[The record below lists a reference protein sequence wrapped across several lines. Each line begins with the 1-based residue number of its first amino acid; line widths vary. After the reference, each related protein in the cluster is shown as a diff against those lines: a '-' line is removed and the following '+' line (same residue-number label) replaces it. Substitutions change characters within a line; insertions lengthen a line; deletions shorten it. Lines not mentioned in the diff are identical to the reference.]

1 MPDDPGDC
9 HWIFDPAI
17 IDAIDELGEPL
28 LLGQTEVGS
37 SQLIAGLAI
46 CTLQGPELVRIVSS
60 NKRVGTEG
68 HQILSYSQQGLLVL
82 GWWYGLLIDSH
93 TGRTAQQANTSIKII
108 GFGDLI
114 AEPIIA
120 RNEFG
125 QKLVQ
130 TDIKYRTNVLI

>member
-93 TGRTAQQANTSIKII
+93 TAQDSAASEHLNK
-108 GFGDLI
+108 
-114 AEPIIA
+114 
-120 RNEFG
+120 N
-125 QKLVQ
+125 
-130 TDIKYRTNVLI
+130 YRFRRSHCRADYCA